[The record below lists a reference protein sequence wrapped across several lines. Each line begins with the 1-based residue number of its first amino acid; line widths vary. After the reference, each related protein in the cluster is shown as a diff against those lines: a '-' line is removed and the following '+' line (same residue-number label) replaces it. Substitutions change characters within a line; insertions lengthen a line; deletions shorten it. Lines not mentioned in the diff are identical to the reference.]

1 MTICSTSPRL
11 RGRAFCVC
19 FIVALLLVTDDW
31 ECVNKKNR
39 GASLAGS
46 QRWYAA
52 CRRMEADVKLVCNF
66 QEHLLRTPA
75 VADSKNEETF
85 KVVDRRLFGEDGE
98 LRQDVVEQERR
109 NEEAAEKKAAAQAE
123 SKAKAAAAA
132 AAAAATMPAPTQ
144 NAGAVAANA
153 GSAGAPGNGA
163 GLAEV
168 TPEDAAA
175 EAQDSGEIN
184 PTSRSFQM
192 LIDFLTRNAAA
203 MLGGMADPRTGQAF
217 VDLEGAREVIDMLDA
232 LREKTRGNL
241 SKEDDN
247 LLIEVIGS
255 LKLTFMEISK
265 VAAEQ
270 MAKKAKAK

>member
-1 MTICSTSPRL
+1 
-11 RGRAFCVC
+11 
-19 FIVALLLVTDDW
+19 
-31 ECVNKKNR
+31 
-39 GASLAGS
+39 
-46 QRWYAA
+46 
-52 CRRMEADVKLVCNF
+52 
-66 QEHLLRTPA
+66 

-123 SKAKAAAAA
+123 AKAKAAAAVA
-132 AAAAATMPAPTQ
+132 ASKSAPAQ
-144 NAGAVAANA
+144 NASPVPANA
-153 GSAGAPGNGA
+153 DAQGAAGNGA
-163 GLAEV
+163 GLAAT

-241 SKEDDN
+241 SKDDDN

>member
-1 MTICSTSPRL
+1 
-11 RGRAFCVC
+11 
-19 FIVALLLVTDDW
+19 
-31 ECVNKKNR
+31 
-39 GASLAGS
+39 
-46 QRWYAA
+46 
-52 CRRMEADVKLVCNF
+52 
-66 QEHLLRTPA
+66 
-75 VADSKNEETF
+75 VADSKHEETF

-109 NEEAAEKKAAAQAE
+109 NEEAAEKKAATQAQE
-123 SKAKAAAAA
+123 KAKAAAASK
-132 AAAAATMPAPTQ
+132 PAPTQ
-144 NAGAVAANA
+144 PASPLAANA
-153 GSAGAPGNGA
+153 ADAQGAAGNGA
-163 GLAEV
+163 ALAGV

-241 SKEDDN
+241 SKDDDN